1 MAEYNSRQARNYD
14 FVKFPKEPNC
24 NFITDI
30 NKRYEED
37 DYSGRITLKITT
49 VDNLYLGGGYTSFDK
64 DNGFI
69 NETLEESGKAVIPG
83 SSVKG
88 AVRQVCRAIS
98 DGCIPIEKNDRYE
111 LDYSQKKKCSIGK
124 TERINGSNA
133 IVSFHICMVCDMFGM
148 MGLGSKI
155 KFSDFVCDEKDVFK
169 IVSVPKLPLMNVDG
183 KEGDKPYKGYKFYKT
198 FCEPINV
205 GNSNKVRAVK
215 SGAVFNGAIDFEGL
229 KGKELALLMCSLG
242 ISKEDSFSH
251 KLGGYRL
258 CGLGTVNF
266 SVVNF
271 MLNDEE
277 KTTEDAILLAKQ
289 HINDYIKN
297 NDDAKKRFDYLRKLM
312 EYKE

>member
-37 DYSGRITLKITT
+37 DFSGRITLKITT

-69 NETLEESGKAVIPG
+69 NETLEESGRAVIPG

-111 LDYSQKKKCSIGK
+111 LDYSQKKKCSIG
-124 TERINGSNA
+124 RDG
-133 IVSFHICMVCDMFGM
+133 FHICMVCDMFGM
-148 MGLGSKI
+148 MGLGSKV
-155 KFSDFVCDEKDVFK
+155 KFSDFVCDEKDVFE

-198 FCEPINV
+198 FCKLINV

-251 KLGGYRL
+251 KLGGYRP

-277 KTTEDAILLAKQ
+277 KTA
-289 HINDYIKN
+289 
-297 NDDAKKRFDYLRKLM
+297 DDAFQFADRYGCDNIEKNPEDKIECSQDAYDRLGNLIDIMK
-312 EYKE
+312 YKE

>member
-14 FVKFPKEPNC
+14 FVEFPKEPNC

-37 DYSGRITLKITT
+37 DYSGKITLKITT

-98 DGCIPIEKNDRYE
+98 DGCIPYDDLPKGDKRKYNIPFKE
-111 LDYSQKKKCSIGK
+111 KCSIG
-124 TERINGSNA
+124 RDG
-133 IVSFHICMVCDMFGM
+133 FHICMVCDMFGM

-155 KFSDFVCDEKDVFK
+155 KFSDFVCDEKDVFE
-169 IVSVPKLPLMNVDG
+169 IVSVPKLPLMNVED
-183 KEGDKPYKGYKFYKT
+183 KEADKPYKGYKFYKT

-215 SGAVFNGAIDFEGL
+215 RGSVFNGAIDFEGL
-229 KGKELALLMCSLG
+229 KEKSLH
-242 ISKEDSFSH
+242 F
-251 KLGGYRL
+251 
-258 CGLGTVNF
+258 
-266 SVVNF
+266 
-271 MLNDEE
+271 
-277 KTTEDAILLAKQ
+277 
-289 HINDYIKN
+289 
-297 NDDAKKRFDYLRKLM
+297 
-312 EYKE
+312 